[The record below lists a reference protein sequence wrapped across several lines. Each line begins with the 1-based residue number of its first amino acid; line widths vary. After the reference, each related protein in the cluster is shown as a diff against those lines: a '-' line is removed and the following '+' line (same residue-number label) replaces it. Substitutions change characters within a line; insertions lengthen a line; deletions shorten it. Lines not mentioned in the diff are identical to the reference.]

1 MFVIKGLDARC
12 FLGCSVAK
20 MRTRG
25 VGKALSARKKRE
37 RQRERKR
44 NRERER
50 EREWERDMCPILLGR

>member
-1 MFVIKGLDARC
+1 MIKGLDARC

-44 NRERER
+44 NRESRVLR
-50 EREWERDMCPILLGR
+50 VCWLL